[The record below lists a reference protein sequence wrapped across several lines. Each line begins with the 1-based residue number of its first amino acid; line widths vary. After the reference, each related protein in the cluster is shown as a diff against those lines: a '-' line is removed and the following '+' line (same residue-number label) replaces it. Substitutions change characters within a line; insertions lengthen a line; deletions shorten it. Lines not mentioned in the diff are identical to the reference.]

1 MDIFIFLLSYM
12 KIGCIFFILLRPTVL
27 EVVGKLKL
35 DTVPL
40 VPVKY
45 CKQPSGP

>member
-1 MDIFIFLLSYM
+1 MKQNLLVD
-12 KIGCIFFILLRPTVL
+12 PTVL

-35 DTVPL
+35 DTVPV

-45 CKQPSGP
+45 CRQPSGPTSNIEKEG